1 MPLAVKEDKALDPIP
16 VSLLRPEG
24 EMLESHDLA
33 ALLLQSEFRIGDQ
46 ALGWALRPL
55 RLSLR
60 SNHSVTNTMDK
71 QFPATIIFKCEKK

>member
-55 RLSLR
+55 RLCLR
-60 SNHSVTNTMDK
+60 SKHSPKNTMDER
-71 QFPATIIFKCEKK
+71 FLPSVIFKREQK